1 MLLMRRTLAT
11 LALLAA
17 ASRAQDTLEASGGD
31 QELGSGGGEVTIEAG
46 SGGSGEA
53 EAVLEHSVSYT
64 MASSDGSFTIRC
76 VDTEEGRCGEVT
88 CPVQRHA
95 GGAQ

>member
-1 MLLMRRTLAT
+1 MQLMRRTLAT

-76 VDTEEGRCGEVT
+76 VDTEEVRCGEVT

>member
-1 MLLMRRTLAT
+1 MQLMRRTLAT

-53 EAVLEHSVSYT
+53 EVVHSVSYS

-76 VDTEEGRCGEVT
+76 VETEEGREVT
-88 CPVQRHA
+88 CPVQRDA